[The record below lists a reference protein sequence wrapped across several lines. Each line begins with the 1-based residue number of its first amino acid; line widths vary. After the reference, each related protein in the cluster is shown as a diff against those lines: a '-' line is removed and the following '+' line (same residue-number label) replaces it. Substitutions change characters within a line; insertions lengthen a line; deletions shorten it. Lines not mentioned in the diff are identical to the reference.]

1 MSWIADHLAPLM
13 FAGMIL
19 FMLIGYPAAFSL
31 AATGLFFGFL
41 GIEFGLIRPDFLG
54 NLTYQLF
61 GIISNDLL
69 LAIPF
74 FTFMGAILERC
85 GLAEDLLDSFG
96 QLFGPIRGGM
106 SYAVIFV
113 GAVLGAITGTVAASV
128 IAMGVISM
136 TPMLKYGYS
145 TRHTMGVIAASG
157 TITQLIPPSLVLV
170 VLADQ
175 LGRSV
180 GDMYA
185 GAIGPSLIQIALFC
199 AWVAIVSIVRPQ
211 DVPALPPEAR
221 TLRGWPLLKR
231 CMRGMIPSLGLIFLV
246 LGTIFMGLATPTE
259 AGAMGVVGAI
269 ALAFSYGTLTWS
281 LLYQGMASTMRIT
294 AMVVYIL
301 IGARVFSLV
310 FQGVGGKVWI
320 EAMLTSLPGGQ
331 VGFLIFVNAFIFVIA
346 FFLDFFEIAFIIIPM
361 LAPAADKLGIDLVW
375 FGVLICANIQTS
387 FMHPPFG
394 FALFYLRGIAPR
406 SIKTSEIY
414 WGAIPW
420 IVTMVILVGIVI
432 VFPQTVTYFIDSALT
447 VDPSKVKIEIPMPD
461 DLPPIEFK

>member
-1 MSWIADHLAPLM
+1 
-13 FAGMIL
+13 
-19 FMLIGYPAAFSL
+19 
-31 AATGLFFGFL
+31 
-41 GIEFGLIRPDFLG
+41 
-54 NLTYQLF
+54 
-61 GIISNDLL
+61 
-69 LAIPF
+69 
-74 FTFMGAILERC
+74 
-85 GLAEDLLDSFG
+85 
-96 QLFGPIRGGM
+96 
-106 SYAVIFV
+106 VIFV
-113 GAVLGAITGTVAASV
+113 GAILGAITGTVAASV

-185 GAIGPSLIQIALFC
+185 GAIGPSLIQIGLFC
-199 AWVAIVSIVRPQ
+199 GWVAILSIIRPQ

-221 TLRGWPLLKR
+221 TLRGWPLWKKCL
-231 CMRGMIPSLGLIFLV
+231 RGIIPSLGLIFLV

-259 AGAMGVVGAI
+259 AGAMGVVGAL
-269 ALAFSYGTLTWS
+269 ALAFSYGTLNWK
-281 LLYQGMASTMRIT
+281 LLYEGMSSTMRIT

-320 EAMLTSLPGGQ
+320 EDLLTTLPGGQ
-331 VGFLIFVNAFIFVIA
+331 LGFLIFVNAFIFVIA

-361 LAPAADKLGIDLVW
+361 LAPVADKLGIDMIW
-375 FGVLICANIQTS
+375 FGVLVCANIQTS

-394 FALFYLRGIAPR
+394 FALFYLRGIAPP
-406 SIKTSEIY
+406 SVKTSEIY

-420 IVTMVILVGIVI
+420 VVLQVILVVIVI
-432 VFPQTVTYFIDSALT
+432 MWPGSVTYWIESAT
-447 VDPSKVKIEIPMPD
+447 KMDPSKVKIDIPMPD
-461 DLPPIEFK
+461 MPTIDFK